1 MCANT
6 LYLGKFFSASY
17 CAVVISAGLCLA
29 LDSLPVSAADR
40 NLYAF
45 DSGLRLGSAELF
57 SPWWNALQRNTLQR
71 VNFDLCLSRLSTC
84 SRKHRVLRALV
95 LRGREL
101 ALKDQIELVNRYLN
115 RTDYE
120 RDSKFNNADED
131 RAATHETEDPVAKV
145 RKRATPRSHWS
156 TLFEFLQRGG
166 DCEDYASSKYFL
178 LRMLGV
184 APERMRVV
192 VARERRQRGHHAVLA
207 YQWEN
212 GDVWLLES
220 DNVIKKKSHR
230 GYRYVYAL
238 NEKGIWDYRAKP

>member
-1 MCANT
+1 MREYGFS
-6 LYLGKFFSASY
+6 LRRFFSAAY
-17 CAVVISAGLCLA
+17 YAFVTFAGLSLA
-29 LDSLPVSAADR
+29 LGSVPGFAADR

-45 DSGLRLGSAELF
+45 DSGLKLGSAELF

-71 VNFDLCLSRLSTC
+71 VQFDLCLSRLSTC
-84 SRKHRVLRALV
+84 SRKQRVLRALV

-101 ALKDQIELVNRYLN
+101 TLKDQIELVNRYLN

-120 RDSKFNNADED
+120 RDSKFNNADRSAGNRTD
-131 RAATHETEDPVAKV
+131 NHTGRSSA
-145 RKRATPRSHWS
+145 ATPRSHWS

-220 DNVIKKKSHR
+220 DNVIKKKSHL

-238 NEKGIWDYRAKP
+238 NEQGIWDYRAEP